1 MNPGLQPGNPGDRRA
16 PVQRLKAVVQALRPK
31 QWVKNGLVFVPLL
44 FAVDQA
50 WSVGNLTPL
59 PGLLLGLLALFAGF
73 CLMSGGIYLV
83 NDLWDRDSD
92 RAHPEKKLRPIASG
106 RVSVP
111 LAIAMAL
118 ALVTVGLG
126 LLFGLGLVL
135 GGIGA
140 LYAVINLAYS
150 AGCKRI
156 ALVDVM
162 IVAGGYVLR
171 AGAGAV
177 AVGVAPSPWLYV
189 VTAAAA
195 LFLVLGRRY
204 AELRLAG
211 DDEISRR
218 PALASYAGPFIGQL
232 LNISATTALVSYTLY
247 AIEADNLPGN
257 HTMLLTVPLFAF
269 GLFRYLHLLNH
280 SPEAEFPEQLLTR
293 DPQLAAAAVGWLVVS
308 ALVLL
313 LNG

>member
-1 MNPGLQPGNPGDRRA
+1 M
-16 PVQRLKAVVQALRPK
+16 
-31 QWVKNGLVFVPLL
+31 KNGLVFVPLL
-44 FAVDQA
+44 YAVDQA
-50 WSVGNLTPL
+50 WSVEDLAPL

-73 CLMSGGIYLV
+73 CLMSSAVYLV
-83 NDLWDRDSD
+83 NDLWDRGSD
-92 RAHPEKKLRPIASG
+92 RVHPAKKLRPIASG
-106 RVSVP
+106 RMSLP
-111 LAIAMAL
+111 AAIAL
-118 ALVTVGLG
+118 ASVLGIVGLG
-126 LLFGLGLVL
+126 LLFRLGPLLGAVGVL
-135 GGIGA
+135 YIA
-140 LYAVINLAYS
+140 INLAYS

-156 ALVDVM
+156 PLVDVF

-211 DDEISRR
+211 DDQIAQR
-218 PALASYAGPFIGQL
+218 PVLAYYAGPFIGQL

-247 AIEADNLPGN
+247 AIEAENLPGN
-257 HTMLLTVPLFAF
+257 HTMLLTVPVFAF

-280 SPEAEFPEQLLTR
+280 SPEAEFPEQLVTR
-293 DPQLAAAAVGWLVVS
+293 DPQLVLAVAGWLVVA

-313 LNG
+313 LNQ